1 MILVVHMLMFDV
13 KNRRFCFVNMFG
25 WNPHLT
31 FIYAATFLH
40 CLLLTSVLPDEDCLG
55 LESFSDSDS
64 LQLLILLLFT
74 IYKIYSFNN
83 SILQDQIWN
92 LLVAASSSI
101 VPSDLISDSL
111 IITLTSM
118 FVISVRNWTLKW
130 KNNFKICFFWLY
142 RQLVNSSVATTL
154 QASVD
159 IHKIFNLAFFY
170 FEKEHNGLPL
180 ISFI

>member
-74 IYKIYSFNN
+74 IYNIVLTTQFWKIKSET
-83 SILQDQIWN
+83 LW
-92 LLVAASSSI
+92 LLLLLLFS
-101 VPSDLISDSL
+101 
-111 IITLTSM
+111 
-118 FVISVRNWTLKW
+118 
-130 KNNFKICFFWLY
+130 
-142 RQLVNSSVATTL
+142 
-154 QASVD
+154 
-159 IHKIFNLAFFY
+159 
-170 FEKEHNGLPL
+170 PL
-180 ISFI
+180 ISSLTVWSSLWLLCLWSRWEIGLEKKIFKNMIFFGCTGNYLIHLLLQLCRQVLTFIKF